1 MSTQAE
7 KQWVP
12 AHNTRLSDSLNTAYT
27 SENIDIAS
35 TLTLDYHLFHK
46 LSEQWL
52 NISSKPQPFIK
63 LTASVAHDDYL
74 TTTWLDF
81 TLTPSMLTSQISA
94 ITDTGCLLDG
104 SQFNGKI
111 CSYKTKSNSSHDE
124 GASKLLITS
133 LPSLPLVANYR
144 LLRTMQPNIEFLS
157 LIFLT
162 SFFHLH
168 KSFIPLCLRPPLFH
182 PRILLKDTADI
193 SIMSKCACLK
203 QELPQLELSALPFP
217 ETEENHQKIA

>member
-1 MSTQAE
+1 
-7 KQWVP
+7 
-12 AHNTRLSDSLNTAYT
+12 
-27 SENIDIAS
+27 
-35 TLTLDYHLFHK
+35 
-46 LSEQWL
+46 
-52 NISSKPQPFIK
+52 
-63 LTASVAHDDYL
+63 
-74 TTTWLDF
+74 
-81 TLTPSMLTSQISA
+81 MLTSQISA

-133 LPSLPLVANYR
+133 LPSLPFVANYR

-162 SFFHLH
+162 SFFHLY
-168 KSFIPLCLRPPLFH
+168 KSFIPLCLRPPLFR
-182 PRILLKDTADI
+182 PRILPKDTADI

-203 QELPQLELSALPFP
+203 QELPQSELSALPFP